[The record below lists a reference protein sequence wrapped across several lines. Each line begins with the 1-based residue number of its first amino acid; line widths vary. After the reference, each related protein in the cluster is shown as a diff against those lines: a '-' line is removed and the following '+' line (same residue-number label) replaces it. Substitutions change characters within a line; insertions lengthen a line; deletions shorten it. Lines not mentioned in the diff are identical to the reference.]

1 MPRENTCNRL
11 GQETHNSSLPHLPP
25 HGQFIEHLPCTLQE
39 FTTKASK
46 LQHRANTRAHSQ
58 SAMVA
63 EELEVK
69 TGHFRI
75 NHGRKRRCLGS
86 SWLPLA
92 REHTTTGSMKAI
104 WARPC
109 CGEKSRAG
117 GSNKVQASKSNRNE
131 APNSAECE
139 RHRLHTGG
147 ENNRTA
153 AVLAS
158 IGTDTR

>member
-1 MPRENTCNRL
+1 M
-11 GQETHNSSLPHLPP
+11 GNSSNTFRAH
-25 HGQFIEHLPCTLQE
+25 FQE

-46 LQHRANTRAHSQ
+46 LQHHANTRAHSQ